1 MDELLGSII
10 GIIIVIAIV
19 LFFIFYVLIPF
30 LSIVGGIGAVYGG
43 GVAVKNYVVSLK
55 NNVNFRD

>member
-1 MDELLGSII
+1 MDEFFGSII
-10 GIIIVIAIV
+10 GFIIVIAIV
-19 LFFIFYVLIPF
+19 LLFIFYVLIPF

-55 NNVNFRD
+55 NNVNFRE